1 MASRLRFDLGLAFM
15 NAKEVFTRTFVNL
28 IGVPLEPTLICR
40 LFCILLKKKK
50 KEKKLL
56 RNPSVYLS
64 IKLKMP

>member
-40 LFCILLKKKK
+40 LFCILLKKRKK
-50 KEKKLL
+50 K
-56 RNPSVYLS
+56 RNC
-64 IKLKMP
+64 